1 MLLTLRSHAY
11 PSRWASAFRNGCQPD
26 VGNGD
31 FHKEWQKCRFLLA
44 GVSSDRRTFVEV
56 PITVLRL
63 HMQHRM
69 DYA

>member
-1 MLLTLRSHAY
+1 
-11 PSRWASAFRNGCQPD
+11 

-31 FHKEWQKCRFLLA
+31 FHKEWQKCKFLLA
-44 GVSSDRRTFVEV
+44 GVSSDRLTLVEV